1 MTAELIR
8 EKRAHA
14 QGIWDRVLRK
24 LFIYYTSLCTLDCR
38 PLYRCKR
45 SAAKFNVICRTRSL
59 SVIQTKN
66 APTNLSVTESGQSF
80 PCARQLSGDENG
92 QVVGAVYE
100 LF

>member
-1 MTAELIR
+1 MIAELFA
-8 EKRAHA
+8 EKRSHA

-24 LFIYYTSLCTLDCR
+24 LFIYYIWTQNPHYAL
-38 PLYRCKR
+38 
-45 SAAKFNVICRTRSL
+45 SAKCNVICTRSL

-66 APTNLSVTESGQSF
+66 APTSSNVTESGQSF
-80 PCARQLSGDENG
+80 PRARQLSGDENG